1 MSRIIAG
8 SAKGRSLDAP
18 KGQSTRPTADRV
30 REALFTMLSSWLGT
44 VDDDPSQHLAGIRFL
59 DLYSGSGAV
68 ALEAVS
74 RGAERVVAVE
84 KDAQASQLI
93 MQSSRSLGL
102 PMEVRTSSAARFA
115 EEAGD
120 KFDVVYV
127 DPPYDVGS
135 GPLDKLVTTLADSG
149 QLAPRAMVVLE
160 RSKRS
165 EEPRWPAVFEETWE
179 RRYGETIL
187 YIGVTHDEE
196 SA

>member
-68 ALEAVS
+68 ALEAAS
-74 RGAERVVAVE
+74 RGAAHVVAVE
-84 KDAQASQLI
+84 KDAQTSQLI
-93 MQSSRSLGL
+93 THNSRSLNL
-102 PMEVRTSSAARFA
+102 PVNVRTSSVARYA
-115 EEAGD
+115 EESD
-120 KFDVVYV
+120 DTFDVVYV

-135 GPLDKLVTTLADSG
+135 GTVDAIVTTLAEG
-149 QLAPRAMVVLE
+149 GRIAPRALVVLE

-165 EEPRWPAVFEETWE
+165 EKPRWHEAFEENWE
-179 RRYGETIL
+179 RSYGETIL
-187 YIGVTHDEE
+187 YFGVTHDEE